1 MSSVY
6 AVDTFEEEY
15 LLNIYLIS
23 TSPEADLPNVA
34 YDDGGGPGEGEA
46 VCQQGEAARVKQDH
60 GVDAALA
67 AEEDVVQ
74 LHLLTLGYH
83 ELKILR

>member
-1 MSSVY
+1 MRR
-6 AVDTFEEEY
+6 
-15 LLNIYLIS
+15 NIYLIS
-23 TSPEADLPNVA
+23 TYPSPEADLPNVA
-34 YDDGGGPGEGEA
+34 YHDGGGPWEGEA
-46 VCQQGEAARVKQDH
+46 VGQQGKAARVEQDH
-60 GVDAALA
+60 GVDAASA

>member
-1 MSSVY
+1 MRR
-6 AVDTFEEEY
+6 
-15 LLNIYLIS
+15 NIYLS
-23 TSPEADLPNVA
+23 TYLSPEADLPNVA
-34 YDDGGGPGEGEA
+34 YDDGCWPGEGEA
-46 VCQQGEAARVKQDH
+46 VSQQGEAARVEQDH

-74 LHLLTLGYH
+74 LHLITLGYH